1 MTDVT
6 GLLCCPVDGSD
17 LEGDPGR
24 ELGCA
29 ECGAAYPAED
39 GILNFLGAAD
49 LSPDQRQE
57 VQVRDEQAEQ
67 YEAYNPPMSDTVE
80 LPLGLA
86 SLGVR
91 PGDVVAE
98 VGCGVGR
105 FTRAY
110 APTARLVVALDF
122 SAASLRRLRSSLD
135 AQTRARALL
144 VQADATRSPLRAG
157 AFDRVAMFN
166 VLHHIP
172 SAAARREALGR
183 AAALPRHGGPFV
195 LTTYHW
201 SLHKQHI
208 AARGEGDYAFKEG
221 HHANGLY
228 YYNFEEHELRG
239 MFEEEGLKV
248 DQVLG
253 LIMGFRG
260 AGLLGPL
267 LAPLNRLVCGRA
279 WCIARSH
286 YILVRGRRLGTAPLC
301 QAAGRAGEGR
311 CKQNS

>member
-1 MTDVT
+1 M
-6 GLLCCPVDGSD
+6 
-17 LEGDPGR
+17 
-24 ELGCA
+24 A
-29 ECGAAYPAED
+29 CGTAYPIED

-49 LSPDQRQE
+49 LTSAQRQE
-57 VQVRDEQAEQ
+57 MRVRDDQAEE
-67 YEAYNPPMSDTVE
+67 YETYNPPMSDTVE
-80 LPLGLA
+80 LPLALA

-110 APTARLVVALDF
+110 APTARFVVALDF

-135 AQTRARALL
+135 AQTARRVLL
-144 VQADATRSPLRAG
+144 VQADASRSPLRPG
-157 AFDRVAMFN
+157 AFDRAAMFN
-166 VLHHIP
+166 ILQHIP
-172 SAAARREALGR
+172 SEPARREALRR
-183 AAALPRHGGPFV
+183 AAALPRPGGPLV
-195 LTTYHW
+195 LTAYHW
-201 SLHKQHI
+201 SLHKQHL

-228 YYNFEEHELRG
+228 YYNFEEAELRG
-239 MFEEEGLKV
+239 MFEEEGLTV

-260 AGLLGPL
+260 AGLLGRW
-267 LAPLNRLVCGRA
+267 LAPLNRLVSGLS

-286 YILVRGRRLGTAPLC
+286 YILVRGVRREVPAPHRATFTMEGQRDEDC
-301 QAAGRAGEGR
+301 RCGRGA
-311 CKQNS
+311 S